1 VPEPLINQKMSFKLG
16 LVGLCTSHPSKW
28 VPIIRRLSAERSLDV
43 EVCAAWDSGQTR
55 PAGYAKEFCR
65 DHKITLALDC
75 LEDMVSE
82 VDGVIIHT
90 ADLGRHVAQARLFIE
105 AGKSVLIDKPLVGN
119 VRDANQLLKWAASGH
134 RLTGG
139 SSLRFAREVREWLTL
154 ASQERGEVLTAF
166 AGCGTD
172 EFSYGIH
179 AYSLLSALMG
189 SGVCSVQYLGT
200 SGQRLVR
207 VNWSDGRIGFLSVG
221 EAAPLPF
228 HLTAVTTRTVIQI
241 TIDPNHLYRDL
252 LEACLPYLCGIADV
266 PPLPMDQ
273 LLEPELIALAARKS
287 WLQQGVE
294 VQIQELPTEDPGYD
308 GNEFALAYR
317 RSRI

>member
-1 VPEPLINQKMSFKLG
+1 MPFKLG

-28 VPIIRRLSAERSLDV
+28 VPIIRRLSADRRLGV
-43 EVCAAWDSGQTR
+43 EVYAAWDSSQTR
-55 PAGYAKEFCR
+55 PAGYAKEFCHEHGIAQASDR
-65 DHKITLALDC
+65 
-75 LEDMVSE
+75 LEDMVTE

-90 ADLGRHVAQARLFIE
+90 ADWGRHVAQARAFVE

-119 VRDANQLLKWAASGH
+119 VGDANQLLKWAAAGH

-139 SSLRFAREVREWLTL
+139 SSLRFAREVREWQAQ
-154 ASQERGEVLTAF
+154 ASQERGEVRTAF

-172 EFSYGIH
+172 EFNYGIH
-179 AYSLLSALMG
+179 AYALLSGLMG
-189 SGVCSVQYLGT
+189 SGVDSVQYLGT

-228 HLTAVTTRTVIQI
+228 HLTAVTTRTVYQI
-241 TIDPNHLYRDL
+241 NIDPIHLYRDL
-252 LEACLPYLCGIADV
+252 LECCLPYLCGITDV

-273 LLEPELIALAARKS
+273 LLEPELVALAARQS
-287 WLQQGVE
+287 WLQHGVE
-294 VQIQELPTEDPGYD
+294 VRIQELPTEDPGYD